1 MALMKQFFK
10 DKIPFATD
18 NTQRANLSLEI
29 LNELIPIRN
38 LSEEELQSFALENK
52 AEIYPAKSTLFK
64 VDEPAEAIIFLVK
77 GIVTLTDKKGYSRNL
92 QAATAEAKFPLSS
105 GNKYTTTALA
115 KTEICILR
123 VSPKIMSLDR
133 DNLERKQFQIPEEL
147 AGNQVLEAFAQHYLD
162 GQLEIPTLSHV
173 AAKLRNAMQN
183 DIGVADAAQIVQMD
197 PVISAKLIQVANC
210 PLYVTSV
217 PAKTCLEAI
226 NRIGLN
232 ASRNLVVSLSIRHT
246 FTSHSP
252 IIKKFLQLI
261 WKRSVY
267 VSGIAYVLASLTK
280 QVNPEEALLAGLI
293 CDIGTIPFLTF
304 AANLPS
310 DYFSRKD
317 LELALP
323 HVSAPVGSNILQN
336 WEFPVQFIDV
346 AQFSTDWFHSSGNTL
361 DLTDIVLLS
370 RLHSAIGSP
379 GNDELPLITSIP
391 AASKLEDTSLTPEN
405 SLHILHDAK
414 HKINAAMHIF
424 SS

>member
-77 GIVTLTDKKGYSRNL
+77 GIVTLTDKNGYSRNL

-105 GNKYTTTALA
+105 GNKFTTTALA

-133 DNLERKQFQIPEEL
+133 DNSERKQFQIPEEL

-232 ASRNLVVSLSIRHT
+232 ASRNLVVSLSIKHT

-323 HVSAPVGSNILQN
+323 HVSGPVGSNILQN
-336 WEFPVQFIDV
+336 WEFPVQFIEV

-391 AASKLEDTSLTPEN
+391 AASKLENTSLTPEN
-405 SLHILHDAK
+405 SLQILHDAK